1 MKTRFLIPV
10 LLVLLAFA
18 LSGSDC
24 LLYEKVL
31 DVVYLHTTC
40 VDFEQVED
48 SEEFTTPEE
57 VDYAEEIDQIL
68 DDNGIDKSD
77 IQAAHVVS
85 ASYEVTDFEH
95 THDWTISGEITVRR
109 TDVAGPTATIVEYT
123 SQSVQGALGTRTP
136 ATLVQEGVELLNDAL
151 DDYLAGEEPVLEF
164 AVVSESG
171 DVDPDP
177 SPSDVMEFDWKA
189 CIAFH
194 IVATVR
200 TDAPD
205 PFGGYDVEP

>member
-31 DVVYLHTTC
+31 DVVFLHSTC
-40 VDFEQVED
+40 VDFEQLED
-48 SEEFTTPEE
+48 SETFTTTET
-57 VDYAEEIDQIL
+57 VDYADEIDGIL
-68 DDNGIDKSD
+68 ADNDIEKSD
-77 IQAAHVVS
+77 ISQAHVVS
-85 ASYEVTDFEH
+85 ASYEVTDFAH
-95 THDWTISGEITVRR
+95 THDWVISGEITVRR

-123 SQSVQGALGTRTP
+123 SESVQATLNNRTP
-136 ATLVQEGVELLNDAL
+136 ATLVQEGVDLLNDAL
-151 DDYLAGEEPVLEF
+151 DDYLGGEMPVLEF
-164 AVVSESG
+164 AVVSGTG
-171 DVDPDP
+171 DVDPTPTPQDM
-177 SPSDVMEFDWKA
+177 MEFDWTA

-194 IVATVR
+194 IVATVT

-205 PFGGYDVEP
+205 PFGGYDVTP